1 MKYSNTKKCISDRKK
16 VNRMKSV
23 WIWITLALI
32 MLVAAGCVSMHDDL
46 TKNETLT
53 TLVTTGTPTTTDLVS
68 SIEHTDI
75 VSPAPKQL
83 YIKAGQHEQFIY
95 RGHNITI
102 NYASAFPTQTVKI
115 TLDGAEKIIQKEL
128 TESPTG
134 IYWREGEFSFTLL
147 PVVWEIR
154 DGQRGPSYGK
164 SWNTTELYFEVLP

>member
-1 MKYSNTKKCISDRKK
+1 MKYGNREEGISDRKN
-16 VNRMKSV
+16 VSRMCV
-23 WIWITLALI
+23 WIARALI
-32 MLVAAGCVSMHDDL
+32 VVAATGCVFKPDDL
-46 TKNETLT
+46 TKNETPT
-53 TLVTTGTPTTTDLVS
+53 TLVTTGMPTTTDLVS
-68 SIEHTDI
+68 SIEHTDT
-75 VSPAPKQL
+75 VSSAPKQL

-102 NYASAFPTQTVKI
+102 NYTSAYPTQTVKI
-115 TLDGAEKIIQKEL
+115 TFDGTEKIIQKEL

-147 PVVWEIR
+147 PVAWEIR

>member
-1 MKYSNTKKCISDRKK
+1 MKKVVFMKYGTTGKIISCK
-16 VNRMKSV
+16 VNHCRTKYTL
-23 WIWITLALI
+23 IWIALALMAI
-32 MLVAAGCVSMHDDL
+32 VTTGCVSKPDD
-46 TKNETLT
+46 TTENETLT
-53 TLVTTGTPTTTDLVS
+53 TPVTTATPTTTDVVS
-68 SIEHTDI
+68 S

-102 NYASAFPTQTVKI
+102 NYASAYPTQTVKI
-115 TLDGAEKIIQKEL
+115 TLDGTEKIIQKEL

-134 IYWREGEFSFTLL
+134 VYWREGEFSFTLL